1 MNLLPVSLQATQ
13 VVPEPQKQSN
23 TMSFG
28 WVLCNICLLTNSN
41 GLIVGC
47 SYLSLSSV
55 LVCDKY
61 HLLFN
66 SYPSFKPV
74 PFSLIQKQY
83 STSGNQ
89 VFLQNG
95 VGFVL
100 HHTNKSKVVFLF
112 SKYFK
117 TPRNCSLLHHI
128 YIYMLQNST

>member
-1 MNLLPVSLQATQ
+1 M
-13 VVPEPQKQSN
+13 
-23 TMSFG
+23 
-28 WVLCNICLLTNSN
+28 CLLTSSS
-41 GLIVGC
+41 GFIVGC
-47 SYLSLSSV
+47 LYNSLSSTF
-55 LVCDKY
+55 VCDKY

-83 STSGNQ
+83 SKLGSH

-100 HHTNKSKVVFLF
+100 HHTNKSNIVFLF

-117 TPRNCSLLHHI
+117 TSRNCSLLHHI
-128 YIYMLQNST
+128 YIYML